1 MARFYAFEGIENFRD
16 LGGYE
21 CNYGETQFGVV
32 YRSATLKDATKK
44 DVEKIASLGIKTILD
59 IREKKAREEQI
70 GLVEK
75 DSRFKVIPFDING
88 NGRIPQ
94 NYEDG
99 VNSYIEMLSDPTSVR
114 SLLRAILHEDKPLLI
129 HCNAGKDRTGVFAG
143 ILLALAGVD
152 FRFINADYMA
162 SYPLLEYA
170 TVLLKRENPTLLPDV
185 CLNPNIFYLRDVEKK
200 FKETFGSLESYLE
213 GIGLDEDEIFGL
225 KNVLGKQEKS
235 CGAVVFKDGKV
246 LVEHMAMGHY
256 SIPKGHV
263 EPCDDGDERKTAAR
277 EIKEELNLDV
287 EFIPEFRYSTDYSPF
302 PGKFKRVVWLAAY
315 AKEGKIITQK
325 EEVQDAYWLSPADA
339 VRVLSHQSDRDIVT
353 KASYFEAGENIKE
366 VKD

>member
-1 MARFYAFEGIENFRD
+1 MARFYTFQGIENFRD

-21 CNYGETQFGVV
+21 CRYGETEFGVI
-32 YRSATLKDATKK
+32 YRSATLKDASEK

-59 IREKKAREEQI
+59 IREKKARDEQI

-75 DSRFKVIPFDING
+75 DPRFKIVSFDING
-88 NGRIPQ
+88 DGRIP
-94 NYEDG
+94 NDYEDG
-99 VNSYIEMLSDPTSVR
+99 VNSYIEMLSDPYSVR
-114 SLLRAILHEDKPLLI
+114 SLLLAILHEEKPLLI

-162 SYPLLEYA
+162 SYPLLEYS
-170 TVLLKRENPTLLPDV
+170 TISLRRSKTKLLPDV

-200 FKETFGSLESYLE
+200 FKETFLSLDSYLE
-213 GIGLDEDEIFGL
+213 GIGLSEDEIYGL

-235 CGAVVFKDGKV
+235 CGAVIFKDGKV

-263 EPCDDGDERKTAAR
+263 EPCDEGDEMKTASR
-277 EIKEELNLDV
+277 EIKEELGLDV
-287 EFIPEFRYSTDYSPF
+287 EFIPGFRYSTDYSPF
-302 PGKFKRVVWLAAY
+302 PGKFKRVIWLAAY
-315 AKEGKIITQK
+315 AKEDEITVQK

-339 VRVLSHQSDRDIVT
+339 VRVLTHQSDRDVVR
-353 KASYFEAGENIKE
+353 KASYFEAGGNIKA